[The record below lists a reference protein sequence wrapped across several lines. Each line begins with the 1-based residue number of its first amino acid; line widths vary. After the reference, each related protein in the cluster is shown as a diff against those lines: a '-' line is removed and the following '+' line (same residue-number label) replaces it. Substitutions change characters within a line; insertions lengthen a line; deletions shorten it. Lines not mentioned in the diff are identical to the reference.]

1 MVSSSEPGPI
11 FITGFP
17 GFLSHQLLQR
27 LVAYTDDPIHLLVLP
42 QTMDNARQRLA
53 DPVYQAPDPA
63 PRFHLHAGDITEPHL
78 GLSEDTFRELTSSV
92 ATVWHL
98 AAIYDLAVD
107 EEVAYHVN
115 VHGTIQVLDFC
126 EACDHL
132 QKLNY
137 VSTCYVAGDRTGQ
150 ILESELDRGQHH
162 HNHYE
167 STKFW
172 AEAEVQRRR
181 DDIPTTIFRPSI
193 VVGDSQTGEIPKYDG
208 PYYVFQL
215 LHRLPEWL
223 PIPKIGRGDTPANLV
238 PVDFVTDAMVEL
250 GLRQDTTDQ
259 VFHLADPMPMT
270 SAEVVDQILD
280 VLGRRPSIGRLPLSW
295 VMRALENESVEAWT
309 GLPQEALIYFHH
321 EGRFDTTHTRD
332 ALSDTSIMCPPLP
345 MYLGTLLNFF
355 LENPDPSTL

>member
-1 MVSSSEPGPI
+1 MASYLNPGPI

-27 LVAYTDDPIHLLVLP
+27 LVASTDAPIHLLVLP
-42 QTMDNARQRLA
+42 HTLDDARQQIA
-53 DPVYQAPDPA
+53 DLDYRTPGTAERCQ
-63 PRFHLHAGDITEPHL
+63 LHPGDITEPRL
-78 GLSEDTFRELTSSV
+78 GLPDDTFDELTSSV

-107 EEVAYHVN
+107 EEIAYRVN

-126 EACDHL
+126 EACDDL

-137 VSTCYVAGDRTGQ
+137 VSTCYVAGKRSGQ
-150 ILESELDRGQHH
+150 ILETELDRGQHH
-162 HNHYE
+162 YNHYE

-172 AEAEVQRRR
+172 AEVEVQRRR

-193 VVGDSQTGEIPKYDG
+193 VVGDSQSGEIPKYDG

-250 GLRQDTTDQ
+250 GLREDTTDQ

-280 VLGRRPSIGRLPLSW
+280 ALDRPPSMGRLPLNW

-309 GLPQEALIYFHH
+309 GVPREALIYFHH
-321 EGRFDTTHTRD
+321 EGRFDTTHTRE
-332 ALSDTSIMCPPLP
+332 ALADTSIMCPPLP
-345 MYLGTLLNFF
+345 IYLGTLLDFF
-355 LENPDPSTL
+355 LEHPDPSSL